1 MSSVVAIVDDSLT
14 VRMDLA
20 EAFAAAGFD
29 ARPLASVTAARD
41 ALAAG
46 GVQAWILDVR
56 LPDGD
61 GVDLLRDIRRA
72 PATPPPIVLMLSS
85 EADVADR
92 VRGLRTGADEYVGKP
107 YDAAYVVARVEELLR
122 GPAAAEAE
130 SGGPASILVI
140 DDSVTFRE
148 ELRGALEAAGYRV
161 WTAGTGEDGLRL
173 AGAHRPDAIVVDGML
188 PGIDGATVIRRLRL
202 DAALRGTPCLL
213 LTASEDRTAELAAL
227 DAGADTFLRKEEDFA
242 VILARLSAVLR
253 RATARQP
260 GGEARSLLGPKTILA
275 VDADA
280 GYLHALADALKG
292 EGCAMVL
299 ARSGEEAIELLGVQ
313 PVDCIVLAQDLPGL
327 DAHETCAR
335 IKQAPVVGEVPL
347 VLVTGGDA
355 REATIRGLAAG
366 ADDVVRKANGLEVL
380 RARVLAQMRR
390 RQVEREQRR
399 LRETLLRQELE
410 ATEARAARAL
420 AETRAALVEELQRK
434 NRELEAFS
442 YSVSHDLRAPL
453 RSIEGFSRALLA
465 DAAALDS
472 GMHDYLTRIGA
483 AATRMGE
490 LIEDLLELARVG
502 QTEMRRGPVDLA
514 ALAREVVAELRRREP
529 HRGVDAVVPEALPVD
544 GDRRLLKVVLENLL
558 GNAWKFT
565 GRAARPCVE
574 VGRRDGPDGPIYFV
588 ADNGAGF
595 DMTYA
600 EKLFRPFQRL
610 HSASEFQGTG
620 VGLATVARIV
630 ERHGGHIWAQGIVGA
645 GARFEFTVPP
655 PGPAAAVVTAASV
668 PAPRQ
673 EAPLR

>member
-1 MSSVVAIVDDSLT
+1 VNSAVAIVDDSLT

-20 EAFAAAGFD
+20 DAFTAAGFE
-29 ARPLASVTAARD
+29 ARPVATVAAARD
-41 ALAAG
+41 TLAAG
-46 GVQAWILDVR
+46 GVRAWILDVR

-61 GVDLLRDIRRA
+61 GVDLLREIRRA
-72 PATPPPIVLMLSS
+72 DAEPPPIVLMLSS

-122 GPAAAEAE
+122 GQDAAGPQAD
-130 SGGPASILVI
+130 GPASILVI

-148 ELRGALEAAGYRV
+148 ELRAALEAAGYHV

-202 DAALRGTPCLL
+202 DAVLRGTPCLL

-242 VILARLSAVLR
+242 LILARLAAVLR
-253 RATARQP
+253 RPTAHQP
-260 GGEARSLLGPKTILA
+260 VGDSRSLLGPKAILA

-292 EGCAMVL
+292 EGCAMML

-313 PVDCIVLAQDLPGL
+313 PVDCIVLGLELPGL
-327 DAHETCAR
+327 DGRETCAR
-335 IKQAPVVGEVPL
+335 IKQAPVVREVPL
-347 VLVTGGDA
+347 VLVTGRGA
-355 REATIRGLAAG
+355 RDATIRGLAAG
-366 ADDVVRKANGLEVL
+366 ADDVVPKASGLEVL
-380 RARVLAQMRR
+380 RARVLAQIRR
-390 RQVEREQRR
+390 RQVETEQRR

-453 RSIEGFSRALLA
+453 RSIDGFSRALLD
-465 DAAALDS
+465 DAAALPPAS
-472 GMHDYLTRIGA
+472 RDYLARIGA
-483 AATRMGE
+483 AAARMGE

-502 QTEMRRGPVDLA
+502 QAEMRRGPGDLA
-514 ALAREVVAELRRREP
+514 ELAREVVAELRRRDP
-529 HRGVDAVVPEALPVD
+529 GRTVDVVVPDALPVD

-565 GRAARPCVE
+565 GRTERPRIE
-574 VGRRDGPDGPIYFV
+574 IGRREAADGPVYFV

-595 DMTYA
+595 DMGYA

-610 HSASEFQGTG
+610 HSEREFHGTG

-630 ERHGGHIWAQGIVGA
+630 ERHGGRIWAQGVVGA
-645 GARFEFTVPP
+645 GARFEFTLPP
-655 PGPAAAVVTAASV
+655 PGPAAAVVTAAAA

-673 EAPLR
+673 EAPFR